1 LPPAVRQVLADCVAE
16 GRAVLAPGSLSEDAV
31 GRWAR
36 LNHRFHR
43 AIVSADDS
51 RVIADAIA
59 RNDHLPFA
67 SAGSIVIDTAA
78 LDAEYRKLSHAQLQ
92 HELVLEAL
100 TLGESARVEMLMR
113 EHAWIGLRYGRIFGA
128 VARSQDASAPADGAI
143 AGSSAPAARGRGR
156 AQAAAAGAAVPRSR
170 A

>member
-1 LPPAVRQVLADCVAE
+1 
-16 GRAVLAPGSLSEDAV
+16 
-31 GRWAR
+31 
-36 LNHRFHR
+36 
-43 AIVSADDS
+43 
-51 RVIADAIA
+51 
-59 RNDHLPFA
+59 
-67 SAGSIVIDTAA
+67 
-78 LDAEYRKLSHAQLQ
+78 
-92 HELVLEAL
+92 
-100 TLGESARVEMLMR
+100 MR